1 MFHANSS
8 NAPVAGHG
16 RGLYCGGGSTDITNI
31 VQYIS
36 IGQRGNSHDF
46 GELAPNE
53 PALNSQVPLSD
64 GNRYVLAAGGNT
76 PAEIQ
81 FGNIMT
87 KGNAVNTVV
96 WLGLFKEYLDALVPW
111 EKYGNWGGDGWS
123 NADLV
128 ANFAGVGSAYIIDRL
143 WEKKGH
149 ENRSAYITIHP
160 RYVRVS
166 LYFN

>member
-1 MFHANSS
+1 MFYKTLLVMLTVLSIGFPQEQEPTFGQFRVNHEALEWTHDKE
-8 NAPVAGHG
+8 AHFAGSF
-16 RGLYCGGGSTDITNI
+16 GLYYLFTSKG
-31 VQYIS
+31 
-36 IGQRGNSHDF
+36 
-46 GELAPNE
+46 
-53 PALNSQVPLSD
+53 
-64 GNRYVLAAGGNT
+64 
-76 PAEIQ
+76 
-81 FGNIMT
+81 MT

>member
-1 MFHANSS
+1 MFYKMLM
-8 NAPVAGHG
+8 V
-16 RGLYCGGGSTDITNI
+16 LLT
-31 VQYIS
+31 VVS
-36 IGQRGNSHDF
+36 IG
-46 GELAPNE
+46 LPNE
-53 PALNSQVPLSD
+53 PETGKWRWAEDTLQPTEDKQVHAVGS
-64 GNRYVLAAGGNT
+64 
-76 PAEIQ
+76 
-81 FGNIMT
+81 FGLYYLFTSKGMT

-149 ENRSAYITIHP
+149 ENISTYITVRPECI
-160 RYVRVS
+160 RVS
-166 LYFN
+166 LYFNWKVCRISK